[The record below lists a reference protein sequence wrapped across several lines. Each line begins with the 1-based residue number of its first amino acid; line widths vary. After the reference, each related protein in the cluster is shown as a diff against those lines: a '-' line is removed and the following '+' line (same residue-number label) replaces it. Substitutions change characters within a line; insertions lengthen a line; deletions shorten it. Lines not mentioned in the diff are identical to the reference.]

1 MRKKSIIFVH
11 RVLKAELDSSKKY
24 KQELISDLKTK
35 TTELSQA
42 KLSEGELQIQLN
54 KNKSNYDLVQA
65 KLESILQNYQA
76 YKLDSGNYQIV
87 KSAMKTVLEKDN
99 RLAGLKNK
107 DVFSGLSEI
116 EVCGLIK
123 NVIIESF
130 DAKVSHYHSMNKACE
145 KLAKNKTELLAKENA
160 FENLSQDLTIQ
171 TKIVENHMKTI
182 EDLKKIEELSQ
193 RTISEQKL
201 ELQQL
206 ELKCSES
213 NDVGTN
219 LRAELVELEKM
230 FSVSEEENAKIKVE
244 YEKSKLQN
252 SKFQS
257 ALRESKDL
265 LLAFEKK
272 YIENKNVCEE
282 SESIKLELTLEIDA
296 LKQKVVLLQESNAK
310 NQEQEGM
317 YKDKANLFKSE
328 LLDLDRLYYILK
340 ETCLTQER
348 EIAEYKS
355 KLSQDEKVLSQHKQA
370 ITLKEEIISDLENEK
385 KSMQNIHK
393 QSK

>member
-1 MRKKSIIFVH
+1 M
-11 RVLKAELDSSKKY
+11 
-24 KQELISDLKTK
+24 KTQ

-340 ETCLTQER
+340 ETCQTQER